1 MTEFPQDER
10 NRIRR
15 LPKRG
20 HYDKDVIYR
29 ILDEALICHV
39 GFVQDDQPFVIPTIH
54 ARLNDDL
61 VLHGARASRML
72 KHVQAGHPLCV
83 TVTLLDGLVLARSVF
98 HHSLNYRSVVVF
110 GRGRILDTD
119 ADKLAALE
127 AITEH
132 VAPGRWS
139 EARQPNQKELD
150 ATAVVAIPI
159 ESASAK
165 IRTGPP
171 VDDAED
177 YELPIWA
184 GVLPLQLQA
193 LEPISDPRLDSDIA
207 VPSSIVGYGRAR

>member
-20 HYDKDVIYR
+20 RYDKDVIYR

-39 GFVQDDQPFVIPTIH
+39 GFVQENQPFVIPTIH
-54 ARLNDDL
+54 ARLNDEL

-72 KHVQAGHPLCV
+72 KHVQGGHPFCV
-83 TVTLLDGLVLARSVF
+83 TVTLLDGVVLARSVF
-98 HHSLNYRSVVVF
+98 HHSFNYRSVALF
-110 GRGRILDTD
+110 GAGRLLEAN

-127 AITEH
+127 AVTEH

-150 ATAVVAIPI
+150 ATTIVAIPI
-159 ESASAK
+159 ESVAAK

-171 VDDAED
+171 C
-177 YELPIWA
+177 
-184 GVLPLQLQA
+184 G
-193 LEPISDPRLDSDIA
+193 
-207 VPSSIVGYGRAR
+207 